1 MRGLIFL
8 LGMGGLLPMALTAP
22 MVGVLAYYWISFMS
36 PQMEVWGIAAAPPWA
51 LLSVLA
57 TLLGCLIAREP
68 KRMPRNAMV
77 VLVLLFLVLTTISTL
92 MALGPSSI
100 VVKFWSQVAKTF
112 FFLLVLAALLTKRHR
127 VHALVWTMVIS
138 LGYYGVMGG
147 LFAIATGGQFR
158 VWGPPA
164 SIIAD
169 NNQLAV
175 ALLMVLPLMNYL
187 RLQSAHSLV
196 RQGLAVA
203 MVLTLIAILASYS
216 RGALLGLAAVALFFW
231 WNSRYKIAMGLVLA
245 VTLAGALAMMPASW
259 TERMD
264 SIVHYK
270 QDASAESRL
279 VVWRE
284 ALGIALAR
292 PLTGGG
298 YKSTATP
305 SVLHQFYPD
314 AQQLAVHDVW
324 LEVLSE
330 NGFPAFFVWLGMLVL
345 GFLNIRRIRRL
356 ARGDPTLAWA
366 EDLARMSQVTL
377 IAFVTAGSFL
387 SMGYYDLYLALLV
400 ALGAVRELAAR
411 TAKVTEMQRPAP
423 AALAM
428 STVPATGRRVP
439 GRRWDERAHAASG
452 WRTRRLGQ

>member
-22 MVGVLAYYWISFMS
+22 MVGVLAYYWVSFMS
-36 PQMEVWGIAAAPPWA
+36 PQMDVWGIAAAPPWA

-57 TLLGCLIAREP
+57 TLLGCLLAREP
-68 KRMPRNAMV
+68 KRMPRNGMV
-77 VLVLLFLVLTTISTL
+77 VLVLLFLILTTISTA

-100 VVKFWSQVAKTF
+100 VVPFWSQVAKTF
-112 FFLLVLAALLTKRHR
+112 FFLLILAALLTKRHR
-127 VHALVWTMVIS
+127 VHALVWIMVIS
-138 LGYYGVMGG
+138 LGYYGVTGG

-164 SIIAD
+164 SIIGD

-196 RQGLAVA
+196 REGFVVA

-216 RGALLGLAAVALFFW
+216 RGALLGLVAVAFFFW
-231 WNSRYKIAMGLVLA
+231 WNSRYKLAMGLVLV
-245 VTLAGALAMMPASW
+245 VTLAGGLAMMPASW

-279 VVWRE
+279 VIWRE

-298 YKSTATP
+298 YKSTAIP

-314 AQQLAVHDVW
+314 AQKRAVHDVW

-366 EDLARMSQVTL
+366 EDFARMSQVTL

-387 SMGYYDLYLALLV
+387 SMSYYDLYFSLLV
-400 ALGAVRELAAR
+400 ALSAVRELAAR
-411 TAKVTEMQRPAP
+411 TAKVTERPAP

-428 STVPATGRRVP
+428 STAPAAGRRVP
-439 GRRWDERAHAASG
+439 SRRWDERAHAASG
-452 WRTRRLGQ
+452 WRIRRLGQ